1 MSNRENRILSAVD
14 SLIQHI
20 VPKDPRED
28 PDDAQ
33 DRHDNCLELVTAIIN
48 GYALLDLI
56 PFFLAFLPPL
66 PPSKFAPAD

>member
-28 PDDAQ
+28 PEDAQ
-33 DRHDNCLELVTAIIN
+33 DRHDNCLELVTAILN
-48 GYALLDLI
+48 R
-56 PFFLAFLPPL
+56 
-66 PPSKFAPAD
+66 